1 MRRPRAAAALVIASM
16 LVASGCGEKQK
27 DLADVSGV
35 VTLDGRPLA
44 GGTVRFQPIAPAG
57 STIAGKG
64 SYATTDSAGKFQLKT
79 IDEKPG
85 AVVADHNVMIYG
97 PQGQTNAAIDDAPRS
112 REIVPRKYNAES
124 TLTFTVPAEGSK
136 EANFELSSK

>member
-1 MRRPRAAAALVIASM
+1 ML
-16 LVASGCGEKQK
+16 LVAAGCGEKQK

-44 GGTVRFQPIAPAG
+44 GGTVRFQPIAPSG

-64 SYATTDSAGKFQLKT
+64 SYATTDSAGKYQLKT

-85 AVVADHNVMIYG
+85 AVVGDHNVMIYG
-97 PQGQTNAAIDDAPRS
+97 PHAQANAAIDDAPRS
-112 REIVPRKYNAES
+112 REIVPRKYNAET
-124 TLTFTVPAEGSK
+124 TLTFSVPAEGSTK
-136 EANFELSSK
+136 ANFDLSTK